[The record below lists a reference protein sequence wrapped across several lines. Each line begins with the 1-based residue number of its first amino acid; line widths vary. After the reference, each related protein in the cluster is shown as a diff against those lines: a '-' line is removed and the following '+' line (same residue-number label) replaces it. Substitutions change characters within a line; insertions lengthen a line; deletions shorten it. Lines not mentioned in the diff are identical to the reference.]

1 MAFCQFVA
9 GMQQLDVARDVDIPK
24 KEAPGFVPSIFV
36 AQENVNPNPA
46 DDPHAFRDVLS
57 RNFVALVQLR
67 PKKTTAQS
75 LSIDSVANWQS
86 AQTWNVEPGGKN
98 NHFR

>member
-36 AQENVNPNPA
+36 AQENVNPNA
-46 DDPHAFRDVLS
+46 TDDPRAFRDVLS

-75 LSIDSVANWQS
+75 LSTDVLVN
-86 AQTWNVEPGGKN
+86 
-98 NHFR
+98 